1 MQGYA
6 YDWPDCDKTYKKAAD
21 LERHERTREH
31 DDHNPA
37 RSPGLTH
44 LLHLG
49 CTDAPQ
55 TPASS
60 STAAECA
67 ASAMPEATS

>member
-1 MQGYA
+1 MQGYT
-6 YDWPDCDKTYKKAAD
+6 YDWPDCDKTYKKTAD

-37 RSPGLTH
+37 RSSGLTH

-49 CTDAPQ
+49 CD
-55 TPASS
+55 
-60 STAAECA
+60 
-67 ASAMPEATS
+67 